1 MNRKWLL
8 AIILVL
14 TSIAIILL
22 TILNYN
28 SKYNDKK
35 VSDTKWNNII
45 KNKTLSTNIQLESL
59 IFNDYE
65 LLIDNKN
72 NAIYYSIIDSN
83 NKYNPSINYK
93 TNIKANIAI
102 SNNNLQDNNT
112 KILIYTKEEYRIY
125 NLSITNYPTINITY
139 DNINNKTKIPIYIEI
154 FDNYVNSPQRLIK
167 SDGKLIIIE
176 EDNKYT
182 FSLIKES
189 LGHNKREN
197 HISILGMDKEN
208 EYVLNKV
215 TTTENNTKY
224 VELFINNEY
233 KGLYSIKGTIEKGE
247 RNIERNKEINK

>member
-167 SDGKLIIIE
+167 SDGKLRIIE